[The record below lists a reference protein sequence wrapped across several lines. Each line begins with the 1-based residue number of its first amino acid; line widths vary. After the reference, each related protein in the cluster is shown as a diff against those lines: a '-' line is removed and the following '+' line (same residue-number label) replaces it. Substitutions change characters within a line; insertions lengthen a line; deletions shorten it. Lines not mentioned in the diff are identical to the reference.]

1 MEIVSVQIEALP
13 VSPHYGQVA
22 FIVREKEV
30 VGRDNPIGCNSCLAY
45 ANMACDGLKL
55 SYLLLD
61 YVESC
66 VTTSPIVDYV
76 YRILRPDLK

>member
-30 VGRDNPIGCNSCLAY
+30 AG
-45 ANMACDGLKL
+45 
-55 SYLLLD
+55 
-61 YVESC
+61 
-66 VTTSPIVDYV
+66 
-76 YRILRPDLK
+76 